1 MTQVTARVLL
11 VGFAIVA
18 GACSGRREPARPA
31 SPEGQSGEASTVDA
45 KDIARN
51 PSNDIDKL
59 LAGRV
64 AGVVVGRGADGGIT
78 VRIRGATSLSGNNE
92 PLYVVDGM
100 PIVPGPGGSLVG
112 ISPYDIESIRVL
124 KDAAE
129 TSVYGSRGAAGVI
142 LIKTKRPAK
151 PGQ

>member
-1 MTQVTARVLL
+1 MTHLSIRAILATVV
-11 VGFAIVA
+11 IVA
-18 GACSGRREPARPA
+18 LACSGRRDPARAA
-31 SPEGQSGEASTVDA
+31 SPAPLPQDASTVDA
-45 KDIARN
+45 KDIARD
-51 PSNDIDKL
+51 PSADLEKL
-59 LAGRV
+59 LSGRV
-64 AGVVVGRGADGGIT
+64 AGVVVGRGSDGGLT

-92 PLYVVDGM
+92 PLYVLDGM

-129 TSVYGSRGAAGVI
+129 TAMYGSRGAAGVI
-142 LIKTKRPAK
+142 VIKTKRTAK